1 MSSLNMKRFLGF
13 LSRHKKGISV
23 SLVSLCIGACF
34 RWEVRE
40 VDNAATGQPIARYHG
55 LVFPWRPCGASGQGT
70 LINFHVR
77 HWVCYGAI
85 KLEATGQT
93 M

>member
-1 MSSLNMKRFLGF
+1 MKLIKQLTGF
-13 LSRHKKGISV
+13 LSRHRKAIAV
-23 SLVSLCIGACF
+23 SLVLLTVGACL

-40 VDNAATGQPIARYHG
+40 VDDARTGKPITRYHG
-55 LVFPWRPCGASGQGT
+55 VVFPWQACGATGGGT
-70 LINFHVR
+70 LINFHVC
-77 HWVCYGAI
+77 HWVCYGLI

>member
-1 MSSLNMKRFLGF
+1 MKLLKRLSGF
-13 LSRHKKGISV
+13 LSRHRKPIAV
-23 SLVSLCIGACF
+23 SLVLFAVGACL

-40 VDNAATGQPIARYHG
+40 VDDARTGKSITRYHG
-55 LVFPWRPCGASGQGT
+55 VVCPWQPCGATGGGT

-77 HWVCYGAI
+77 HWVCYGLI
-85 KLEATGQT
+85 KVEATGQT